1 MKLNSMVYAAS
12 VLFFGFMIFLT
23 IFAQTIHSKELQ
35 HVETIEIKKQDF
47 VCEFTDEQGEL
58 CFSKRRAIG
67 IPKKY
72 ANESVFIIDE
82 IEVYSEKRKCALKV
96 ELFYFDDYLSEEYA
110 AVSYGLSVGD
120 SLIVNA
126 GDITDGSEVIEA
138 Q

>member
-1 MKLNSMVYAAS
+1 MKLNKIVYAVSA
-12 VLFFGFMIFLT
+12 LFLGFMIFLT
-23 IFAQTIHSKELQ
+23 IFARTIHNNKLQ

-47 VCEFTDEQGEL
+47 ICEFTDKQGEL
-58 CFSKRRAIG
+58 CHSKRRAIG

-72 ANESVFIIDE
+72 ANENVFIINE
-82 IEVYSEKRKCALKV
+82 IEVYGEKRKCALKV